1 MRKAV
6 FSLSRS
12 WIGTCQYPLLRSRV
26 ENQRGPLECFE
37 EVVDA
42 RNGMCVF
49 HGRLVELPEVHTEQQ
64 AAILFLHHDDQRVPG
79 AVGGTDDAAG
89 QHLLDLSHLFS
100 SNSRVL
106 AAIRLAE
113 RRSFGLYGVL
123 QERRA
128 AQIVL
133 SLAHNVA
140 EFLEVGLQL
149 LLLGGRQVCGDRR
162 QATRAGGGC
171 WRRSV
176 SDNDDF

>member
-1 MRKAV
+1 M
-6 FSLSRS
+6 
-12 WIGTCQYPLLRSRV
+12 
-26 ENQRGPLECFE
+26 ECVE

-42 RNGMCVF
+42 RNGMLVF
-49 HGRLVELPEVHTEQQ
+49 HGCRVELPEVHTELQ
-64 AAILFLHHDDQRVPG
+64 AALLFLHHDDRRGAG

-89 QHLLDLSHLFS
+89 QHLLDLGHLFS

-113 RRSFGLYGVL
+113 QRSFGLYGVL

-133 SLAHNVA
+133 ALSHNVA
-140 EFLEVGLQL
+140 EFLEEGLQL

-162 QATRAGGGC
+162 QATRVGGGW

-176 SDNDDF
+176 NDGDDF